1 MSKKEKR
8 NFSAEQKTK
17 IVLELMESELTIAQL
32 SKKYEITGKTIQ
44 NWKKQFLENAS
55 LAFEPAKVVSEYK
68 SDIKELKAENDELAK
83 ALGKATVERD
93 WAVGKLNSLDI
104 PNKRD
109 LVDSKLDKISMAR
122 QCELLKIIRSRMYYK
137 PKIMSIYNKRIIDR
151 IDEIYTAN
159 PDYGYRYIYNHL
171 IEDGFNIGRDR
182 TLKYMN
188 IMGLEAIFPKKK
200 KNISIGNKL
209 HKIYPYLLE
218 PYWK

>member
-68 SDIKELKAENDELAK
+68 SEIKELKAENDELAK

-93 WAVGKLNSLDI
+93 WAVGKLNSLYI

-109 LVDSKLDKISMAR
+109 LVDSKLEKISMAR